1 MVYELPPFRPPSEA
15 YSMLL
20 RVTRGCPWNRCT
32 FCGMYKTMR
41 FEARPV
47 EDVKAD
53 IDAAREFYG
62 DRSMNVFIGDADSPV
77 IKTDYF
83 VEILE
88 YLRSIFSKISRVTSY
103 GRAKTL
109 AKLAPEKIKRLA
121 EAGLDRLHLGLETGD
136 PDLLKFIN
144 KGATP
149 EQMIR
154 AGRKVKEAG
163 IELSEYLMLG
173 LGGADGWESHA
184 RESAAVL
191 NAIDPDFIRV
201 RTMTLIPGT
210 PLYEA
215 YETGEYNPANIL
227 EMLLEERLLIEC
239 LEGIHSEFH
248 SDHVSNLVPVYGKF
262 MDDKAD
268 MLETLAPIIE
278 RIEQNKDKLSNEPRI
293 ATVMAS
299 IAG

>member
-15 YSMLL
+15 YSLLL
-20 RVTRGCPWNRCT
+20 RVTRGCPWNRCR
-32 FCGMYKTMR
+32 FCGMYKSMR
-41 FEARPV
+41 FQKRSV
-47 EDVKAD
+47 EEIKGD
-53 IDAAREFYG
+53 IDKAREFYG
-62 DRSMNVFIGDADSPV
+62 DREMNVFIGDADSPV

-83 VEILE
+83 VEALE
-88 YLRSIFSKISRVTSY
+88 YLRSQFTQIGRVTSY

-109 AKLAPEKIKRLA
+109 AMMAPEKLKRLA
-121 EAGLDRLHLGLETGD
+121 DAGLDRLHLGLETGD
-136 PDLLKFIN
+136 PKLLEFIC

-149 EQMIR
+149 EQMIK

-215 YETGEYNPANIL
+215 YENGEYKPPNIL

-239 LEGIHSEFH
+239 FDGINSEFH
-248 SDHVSNLVPVYGKF
+248 SDHVSNLVPVFGRL
-262 MDDKAD
+262 MGDKEK
-268 MLETLAPIIE
+268 MLEELDPVIKRVE
-278 RIEQNKDKLSNEPRI
+278 KDKDKLTNEPRI
-293 ATVMAS
+293 ATVM
-299 IAG
+299 

>member
-15 YSMLL
+15 YSLLL
-20 RVTRGCPWNRCT
+20 RVTRGCPWNRCR
-32 FCGMYKTMR
+32 FCGMYKSMR
-41 FEARPV
+41 FQKRSV
-47 EDVKAD
+47 EEIKGD
-53 IDAAREFYG
+53 IDKAREFYG
-62 DRSMNVFIGDADSPV
+62 DREMNVFIGDADSPV

-83 VEILE
+83 VEALE
-88 YLRSIFSKISRVTSY
+88 YLRSQFTQIGRVTSY

-109 AKLAPEKIKRLA
+109 AMMAPEKLKRLA
-121 EAGLDRLHLGLETGD
+121 DAGLDRLHLGLETGD
-136 PDLLKFIN
+136 PKLLEFIC

-149 EQMIR
+149 EQMIK

-210 PLYEA
+210 PLYES
-215 YETGEYNPANIL
+215 YENGEYKPPNIL

-239 LEGIHSEFH
+239 LDGINSEFH
-248 SDHVSNLVPVYGKF
+248 SDHVSNLVPVFGRL
-262 MDDKAD
+262 MGDKEK
-268 MLETLAPIIE
+268 MLEELDPVIKRVE
-278 RIEQNKDKLSNEPRI
+278 KDKDKLTNEPRI
-293 ATVMAS
+293 ATVM
-299 IAG
+299 

>member
-1 MVYELPPFRPPSEA
+1 MVYEMPPFRPPSEA

-20 RVTRGCPWNRCT
+20 RVTRGCPWNRCK
-32 FCGMYKTMR
+32 FCGMYKMMR
-41 FEARPV
+41 FEKRPV

-62 DRSMNVFIGDADSPV
+62 DRKMNVFIGDADSPV
-77 IKTDYF
+77 IKTDDF
-83 VEILE
+83 VEILK
-88 YLRSIFSKISRVTSY
+88 YLRTRFSNIGRVTSY

-109 AKLAPEKIKRLA
+109 ALMAPEKLKRLA

-136 PDLLKFIN
+136 PKLLQFIN

-149 EQMIR
+149 EHMIK

-184 RESAAVL
+184 RQSAAVL

-201 RTMTLIPGT
+201 RTATLIPGT
-210 PLYEA
+210 PLFEA
-215 YETGEYNPANIL
+215 YENGEYKPPNVL
-227 EMLLEERLLIEC
+227 DMLMEERLLVEC
-239 LEGIHSEFH
+239 LEGISSEFH
-248 SDHVSNLVPVYGKF
+248 SDHVSNLVPVFGKF
-262 MDDKAD
+262 MGDKPG
-268 MLETLAPIIE
+268 MLETLDTIIE
-278 RIEQNKDKLSNEPRI
+278 RVEKDKDKLTNEPRI
-293 ATVMAS
+293 ATVM
-299 IAG
+299 